1 MQTWPVVVGVVEVVG
16 EEGPAVGMSVK
27 EAMWARAG
35 DGISGEEEGDV
46 WRCLAAGLLMRKE
59 EILAGAGD
67 GIVGKEEGDYGDGWW
82 CLAAG
87 QLMRKEGILAGAGDG
102 IAGEDESDFGDGW
115 RWRSRRGRRG
125 WRPGPQQ
132 QSIVS
137 GRWSADVA
145 CRRSGRR
152 RRRKRAILS

>member
-1 MQTWPVVVGVVEVVG
+1 MQTWPVVVGVVEVIGV
-16 EEGPAVGMSVK
+16 EVPAMGMSVK

-35 DGISGEEEGDV
+35 DGISGEEEGNV

-67 GIVGKEEGDYGDGWW
+67 GIVGKEEGDY
-82 CLAAG
+82 
-87 QLMRKEGILAGAGDG
+87 
-102 IAGEDESDFGDGW
+102 GDGW